1 MARSVEEF
9 ENDPGTTEAE
19 RALIAACREGKPCVL
34 NGGELP
40 PEEAE
45 GPKVRAALIRLL
57 AVEATSLHEKGV
69 WLEGA
74 VIIGALDLSF
84 ARCRG
89 RLALHNCRFGVR
101 PEMSQTELMQ
111 LSLSDSRLPGLFA
124 QGAKVTGSVFLR
136 GATVTGTVD
145 VNGAQIGGQLDCDGA
160 TLDGTGGKALNA
172 QGAKVTGS
180 VFLRRATVTGT
191 VDVNVAQIGGQLACE
206 ATKLNGAG
214 GNALNA
220 QGVMVAETASLDSVT
235 AIGTVALNG
244 AQIGGQLDCEGATL
258 DGAGGIALSGQA
270 LRVELQFL
278 FRRVRSV
285 TGRVYLASAHVHDL
299 ADDAASWGMCS
310 DLLLDGFTY
319 DRIGGNTSP
328 KTFADRK
335 EWLQKGSQFE
345 GEFRPQPY
353 TQFAAVM
360 RAVGHIA
367 EARATLVERDRILF
381 AEAEKADRAAL
392 REAWGGDQ
400 SKRADCGK
408 IGLRLHGRRL
418 WAGLTHR
425 VVGYGHKPERALCYT
440 FGFWLLGTVI
450 SFIAYRAGLMVPNSD
465 VIMVSAE
472 WLDAVAA
479 DRVAPTD
486 LWTGDAIRAS
496 AHYETFFAGIYALD
510 LFLPVVDLGQEST
523 WAVTTPTLFGWGWWL
538 RVASFLYQIAG
549 WVVVSLGLAAV
560 TGFVQR
566 NGPE

>member
-9 ENDPGTTEAE
+9 ETDPGTTEAE
-19 RALIAACREGKPCVL
+19 LELIAACRKGKRCLL

-40 PEEAE
+40 AVGAE
-45 GPKVRAALIRLL
+45 GPKVQAALIRLL
-57 AVEATSLHEKGV
+57 AVEATSLHEQGV

-74 VIIGALDLSF
+74 VIMGELDLSF

-89 RLALHNCRFGVR
+89 RLALHNCRLLEEPV
-101 PEMSQTELMQ
+101 MAQTELAQ
-111 LSLSDSRLPGLFA
+111 LSFIGSHLLGLFA
-124 QGAKVTGSVFLR
+124 QGVTVRGSLFLRNVSSKGKVDVNGAQIGGQLDCEGAALDGAGGLALNAQGAKVSGSVFLR
-136 GATVTGTVD
+136 RVKTTGTVNLAIAQIGGQLACEGATLNCAGGNALFAQGVIVEETISLDGATATGTVD
-145 VNGAQIGGQLDCDGA
+145 VNGAQIGGQFDCVGA
-160 TLDGTGGKALNA
+160 
-172 QGAKVTGS
+172 
-180 VFLRRATVTGT
+180 
-191 VDVNVAQIGGQLACE
+191 
-206 ATKLNGAG
+206 KLNGAG
-214 GNALNA
+214 GP
-220 QGVMVAETASLDSVT
+220 
-235 AIGTVALNG
+235 ALNG
-244 AQIGGQLDCEGATL
+244 Q
-258 DGAGGIALSGQA
+258 S
-270 LRVELQFL
+270 LRVGHVFL
-278 FRRVRSV
+278 FRKVTSV
-285 TGRVYLASAHVHDL
+285 EGRIYLGAAHVHDL
-299 ADDAASWGMCS
+299 ADDAASWGMCD
-310 DLLLDGFTY
+310 DLTLDGFTY
-319 DRIGGNTSP
+319 DRIAGDTSP

-335 EWLQKGSQFE
+335 AWLEKGSRFGNQ
-345 GEFRPQPY
+345 FRPQPY
-353 TQFAAVM
+353 TQFASVM
-360 RAVGHIA
+360 RAAGHIT
-367 EARATLVERDRILF
+367 EARAALVERDRILF

-400 SKRADCGK
+400 SMRADCGK
-408 IGLRLHGRRL
+408 IGLRLYGRRW

-486 LWTGDAIRAS
+486 LWTGNAIRAS

-523 WAVTTPTLFGWGWWL
+523 WAVTTPTIFGWGWWL